1 MKGKIR
7 YQRELQKTYMIAAG
21 CEKELLENY
30 SGRMALQGKLKGL
43 AACHKHYID
52 GEWEIWYDITSL
64 QTMEQLFAVKEIAF
78 QELKYFIE
86 QLLLMLEE
94 MEKCLMDSRQLCLE
108 PQLLYVDMEK
118 EQVRFLYDHTEK
130 RESNGICELA
140 EYLLGRTCHEDEQAV
155 RLVYYFYEQVQ
166 KENFS
171 VHDMEAYLH
180 ENAASTAAEQN
191 STQRSTGRV
200 GAGGMQHSAGRAD
213 ASSVQHST
221 GGAGTDGTQR
231 STGRAEAGGVQ
242 DDFWEAVQWES
253 VPKPQTR
260 QARGHKSKKTSQNTE
275 TDKKRRIQ
283 IDWNSKGGMLLEGGL
298 ACTIMVVLLVIG
310 FFVIQRYFELTQWER
325 LLWIGVSVLLFIIGM
340 AMAAIGLFWEWQ
352 PEQERGQ
359 RKGLWQKQE
368 RGQRQGLWQ
377 KQGCGERQESGWKQG
392 HGERGQAEQ
401 GNIDSDWQEDFY
413 RDLEE
418 AAQPQESDGRTI
430 YVGNALLNRE
440 HCLIEK
446 QKGEEK
452 KYSITAYPFVIGKE
466 KGRVNLVLRDHSIS
480 RIHAR
485 LIEEDGNIY
494 LEDLHSTNGTFLN
507 DFPLTPHER
516 IKLKRGDLIQLGRVE
531 LDFR

>member
-52 GEWEIWYDITSL
+52 GEWELWYDITSL
-64 QTMEQLFAVKEIAF
+64 QTMEQLFAVKEITY

-86 QLLLMLEE
+86 QLILMLEE

-108 PQLLYVDMEK
+108 PQRLYMDMEK
-118 EQVRFLYDHTEK
+118 GEVRFLYDYTEK
-130 RESNGICELA
+130 RESSGIGKLA
-140 EYLLGRTCHEDEQAV
+140 EYLLERTCHGEEQAV
-155 RLVYYFYEQVQ
+155 GLVYYFYEQVQ

-171 VHDMEAYLH
+171 IHDMESYLH
-180 ENAASTAAEQN
+180 ENAVTAAAEQN
-191 STQRSTGRV
+191 STQ
-200 GAGGMQHSAGRAD
+200 HSAG
-213 ASSVQHST
+213 
-221 GGAGTDGTQR
+221 GAGI
-231 STGRAEAGGVQ
+231 GGVQ

-253 VPKPQTR
+253 APKPQTR
-260 QARGHKSKKTSQNTE
+260 QEHGHKSKKTSQNTE
-275 TDKKRRIQ
+275 AGKRKRAQ

-298 ACTIMVVLLVIG
+298 ACTIMTVLLVVG
-310 FFVIQRYFELTQWER
+310 LLVIQRYFELTRWER
-325 LLWIGVSVLLFIIGM
+325 LLWIGASVLLFIIGM
-340 AMAAIGLFWEWQ
+340 AMAAIGLLWEWQ

-359 RKGLWQKQE
+359 RQGLWQKQE
-368 RGQRQGLWQ
+368 RGQRQGLRQ
-377 KQGCGERQESGWKQG
+377 KQEN
-392 HGERGQAEQ
+392 GQDEAL
-401 GNIDSDWQEDFY
+401 WQEGGSHDTWQEEFY
-413 RDLEE
+413 RDREE

-446 QKGEEK
+446 QKGGEIK
-452 KYSITAYPFVIGKE
+452 HPIKAYPFVIGKE

-485 LIEEDGNIY
+485 LIEEDGNVY
-494 LEDLHSTNGTFLN
+494 LEDLHSTNGTYLN

>member
-52 GEWEIWYDITSL
+52 GEWELWYDITSL
-64 QTMEQLFAVKEIAF
+64 QTMEQLFAVKEITY

-86 QLLLMLEE
+86 QLILMLEE

-108 PQLLYVDMEK
+108 PQRLYMDMEK
-118 EQVRFLYDHTEK
+118 GEVRFLYDYTEK
-130 RESNGICELA
+130 RENSGIGELA
-140 EYLLGRTCHEDEQAV
+140 EYLLERTCHEEEQAV
-155 RLVYYFYEQVQ
+155 GLVYYFYEQVQ

-171 VHDMEAYLH
+171 IHDMESYLH
-180 ENAASTAAEQN
+180 ENAATAAAE
-191 STQRSTGRV
+191 
-200 GAGGMQHSAGRAD
+200 QHSAGREEACG
-213 ASSVQHST
+213 VQHST
-221 GGAGTDGTQR
+221 GRT
-231 STGRAEAGGVQ
+231 EACGVQ

-253 VPKPQTR
+253 APKPQTR
-260 QARGHKSKKTSQNTE
+260 QEHGHKSKKTSQNTE
-275 TDKKRRIQ
+275 AGKRKRAQ

-298 ACTIMVVLLVIG
+298 ACTIMTVLLVVG
-310 FFVIQRYFELTQWER
+310 LLVIQRYFELTRWER
-325 LLWIGVSVLLFIIGM
+325 LLWIGASVLLFIIGM
-340 AMAAIGLFWEWQ
+340 AMAAIGLLREWQ

-359 RKGLWQKQE
+359 RQGLWQKQE
-368 RGQRQGLWQ
+368 RGQRQGLRQ
-377 KQGCGERQESGWKQG
+377 KQEN
-392 HGERGQAEQ
+392 GQDEAL
-401 GNIDSDWQEDFY
+401 WQEGGSHDTWQEEFY

-430 YVGNALLNRE
+430 YVGNALLNRD

-446 QKGEEK
+446 QKGGEIK
-452 KYSITAYPFVIGKE
+452 HPIKAYPFVIGKE

-485 LIEEDGNIY
+485 LIEEDGNVY
-494 LEDLHSTNGTFLN
+494 LEDLHSTNGTYLN